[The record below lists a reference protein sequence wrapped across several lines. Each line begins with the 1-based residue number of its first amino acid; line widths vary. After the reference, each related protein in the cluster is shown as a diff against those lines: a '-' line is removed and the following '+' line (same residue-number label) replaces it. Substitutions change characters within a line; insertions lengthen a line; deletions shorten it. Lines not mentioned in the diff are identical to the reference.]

1 MGPTEIGLS
10 PADCQYLHWQQYK
23 HRFREAKI
31 LFSFSVSIKFAL
43 NF

>member
-10 PADCQYLHWQQYK
+10 PADIRYLHWQQFK
-23 HRFREAKI
+23 HRFREAEI
-31 LFSFSVSIKFAL
+31 LVCFSVSVKIAL